1 MFDCAWVIIYHLYIQ
16 LIEVI
21 QMSNNTNNTL
31 SLPNYTITAHDD
43 LEMILLEGIE
53 GIGNTYSTKL
63 TYQQC
68 ADFFEVEDERI
79 PERERIQRD
88 AEKPRVNNIITYLTM
103 RSNTVFSSACLIVT
117 ELELEEVFSGN
128 TPVFKAVL
136 PKLADRVFIDGQG
149 RLSAIKQAILQREEI
164 ATHHL
169 DVKVVVVPTK
179 TVRESASF
187 VCQIFRDLNL
197 AKKPNTSQ
205 SIYFDSELP
214 SSRLAKDLLNETAKF
229 GFGSAIA
236 VNGKIKKGQLYT
248 LANFTDFI
256 QIIIGEKNKTKLNN
270 VLSESSTYEL
280 YLKLISIFIE
290 GFYTNL
296 SFNQIQKSEQW
307 KESQE
312 ECVLTCAIGLKA
324 LAFVGRS
331 LIENMLINEDSE
343 LNIGSLKHIVNLPIH
358 ERSNDIWIKK
368 EVYQYIDEKL
378 KIVRSSEKRLARIL
392 CHQMRVMPCEEL
404 V

>member
-1 MFDCAWVIIYHLYIQ
+1 
-16 LIEVI
+16 
-21 QMSNNTNNTL
+21 MSNNTSNEL

-43 LEMILLEGIE
+43 LPMVLLEGLE

-68 ADFFEVEDERI
+68 ADFFEIEDEKI

-88 AEKPRVNNIITYLTM
+88 AEKSRVSSIVTYLTK

-117 ELELEEVFSGN
+117 ELEMEKIFSGTTQVYN
-128 TPVFKAVL
+128 ATL
-136 PKLADRVFIDGQG
+136 PMTADRVFIDGQG
-149 RLSAIKQAILQREEI
+149 RLSAIKEAIVERREI
-164 ATHHL
+164 ANHHL
-169 DVKVVVVPTK
+169 DIKVIVVPTQ
-179 TVRESASF
+179 TVRESSAF

-197 AKKPNTSQ
+197 AKKPNASQ
-205 SIYFDSELP
+205 SIYFDSELS
-214 SSRLAKDLLNETAKF
+214 SSRLAKDLLDATADI
-229 GFGSAIA
+229 GFGGAIA

-256 QIIIGEKNKTKLNN
+256 QIVIGEKNKTKLNN
-270 VLSESSTYEL
+270 TLSEPGTYQL
-280 YLKLISIFIE
+280 YLKLITTIIK
-290 GFYTNL
+290 GFYTHL
-296 SFNQIQKSEQW
+296 SLNQIQTSEQY
-307 KESQE
+307 KEAQE

-343 LNIGSLKHIVNLPIH
+343 LNIDCLKQIVNLPIH

-368 EVYQYIDEKL
+368 EIYQYIDEKL